1 MRRPTSSSAPS
12 EPGGRG
18 NRVRRILVLAAV
30 ALLSWAAWT
39 IVGGVAGVLY
49 GVASATALIG
59 LLLLALRR
67 QRSTKGAL
75 LEGEESPG
83 APAGTP
89 PGATRRAVRP
99 LPGIRMSR
107 FVRELEEE
115 NRLLQEELVQRIEA
129 VRSANELRAR
139 SDCLYDEALHRLE
152 RTLRHVSRERALLQA
167 ELEAA
172 LTRRP
177 VVTMEA
183 VVAGQPRA
191 LST

>member
-1 MRRPTSSSAPS
+1 
-12 EPGGRG
+12 
-18 NRVRRILVLAAV
+18 VRRILVLAAV

-129 VRSANELRAR
+129 VRSAHELRAR
-139 SDCLYDEALHRLE
+139 SDSLYHEALNRLE
-152 RTLRHVSRERALLQA
+152 SRLRHLSHERALLQA
-167 ELEAA
+167 ELETA

-177 VVTMEA
+177 VVTMET
-183 VVAGQPRA
+183 VGAGQPRA
-191 LST
+191 FST

>member
-1 MRRPTSSSAPS
+1 
-12 EPGGRG
+12 
-18 NRVRRILVLAAV
+18 VRRILILAAV
-30 ALLSWAAWT
+30 ALLGWAAWT

-67 QRSTKGAL
+67 QRGTK
-75 LEGEESPG
+75 EPNVDREESAD
-83 APAGTP
+83 APAAT

-139 SDCLYDEALHRLE
+139 SESLYHEALNRLE
-152 RTLRHVSRERALLQA
+152 SRLRHLSRERALLQA
-167 ELEAA
+167 ELETV

-183 VVAGQPRA
+183 VGAGQPRA
-191 LST
+191 SST